1 MYIMVMKKVRGN
13 MREIKYEEIV
23 NAIKDMCIS
32 ANNVLPNDISEVIE
46 EAYQNE
52 DFKLGKET
60 LEILKENAK
69 IAQKEKSPICQD
81 TGMACVFVEIGQ
93 DVHVIGDL
101 NEAINEGVRQGYEE
115 GYLRKSVVNDP
126 MFDRIN
132 TKDNTPAIIH
142 YEIVSGDKLKITLA
156 PKGFGS
162 ENMCQVKML
171 KPSDGVEG
179 VKDFVLKVVND
190 AGANACPPMVI
201 GVGIGGSFDYVTY
214 LSKKAML
221 RNAKS
226 HHPDKRY
233 ALLEDEILE
242 KINQTGIGPA
252 GYGGRTTALS
262 LNIET
267 YPTHIA
273 GMPVAVSICCHVAR
287 HKEVIL

>member
-1 MYIMVMKKVRGN
+1 MKEIN
-13 MREIKYEEIV
+13 QETIIREVKRLCQEANYSLPQDV
-23 NAIKDMCIS
+23 YQALRNAYD
-32 ANNVLPNDISEVIE
+32 SEDS
-46 EAYQNE
+46 Q
-52 DFKLGKET
+52 LGKQT
-60 LEILKENAK
+60 LDVLNKNAQ
-69 IAQKEKSPICQD
+69 IASDTCSPICQD

-93 DVHVIGDL
+93 DVHINGSL
-101 NEAINEGVRQGYEE
+101 TAAINEGVRQGYEE

-132 TKDNTPAIIH
+132 TKDNTPAIIN
-142 YEIVSGDKLKITLA
+142 YEIVEGDQLKIIVA

-162 ENMCQVKML
+162 ENMSQVKML
-171 KPSDGVEG
+171 KPSDGIQG

-190 AGANACPPMVI
+190 AGPNACPPMVI
-201 GVGIGGSFDYVTY
+201 GVGIGGSFDRVT
-214 LSKKAML
+214 LLAKKAML
-221 RNAKS
+221 REIGS
-226 HHPDKRY
+226 HHSDQRY
-233 ALLEDEILE
+233 HDLEDELLE

-252 GYGGRTTALS
+252 GYGGKTTALS